1 MKSTYHLVQNLN
13 TKDMRNRAE
22 SWTGLWNL
30 KLAHKITIFIWKR
43 GHNRI
48 PERAILF
55 PHLNSTNQ
63 SCPCCNARERPI
75 HTLRDCIFAR
85 NIWLSFPSQFLIH
98 NFFLLPINLWCKLNS
113 RSTTVTNYTPWN
125 TIFAFTIWSI
135 WLGCNS
141 LVFNN
146 QDIPHQIIKKKALS
160 HATKFY
166 FLRSVPTSFAQNST
180 RILFSWTLAP
190 SPYISTILA
199 VL

>member
-1 MKSTYHLVQNLN
+1 
-13 TKDMRNRAE
+13 MRNRAE
-22 SWTGLWNL
+22 SWTWIWNL
-30 KLAHKITIFIWKR
+30 KLPPKITIFIWKCA
-43 GHNRI
+43 HNRI
-48 PERAILF
+48 PTRAILF

-63 SCPCCNARERPI
+63 SCPCCNACERPI

-98 NFFLLPINLWCKLNS
+98 NFLLLPINLWCKLNS

-125 TIFAFTIWSI
+125 
-135 WLGCNS
+135 S

-146 QDIPHQIIKKKALS
+146 QNIPHQIIKKKALS

-166 FLRSVPTSFAQNST
+166 FLRSVPTNFAQNST
-180 RILFSWTLAP
+180 RILFSWTPAP
-190 SPYISTILA
+190 SPYISIILA

>member
-1 MKSTYHLVQNLN
+1 MKNLYLECSG
-13 TKDMRNRAE
+13 K
-22 SWTGLWNL
+22 
-30 KLAHKITIFIWKR
+30 FF
-43 GHNRI
+43 
-48 PERAILF
+48 F

-63 SCPCCNARERPI
+63 SCPCCNACERPI

-98 NFFLLPINLWCKLNS
+98 NFLLLPINLWCKLNS

-125 TIFAFTIWSI
+125 
-135 WLGCNS
+135 S

-146 QDIPHQIIKKKALS
+146 QNIPHQIIKKKALS

-166 FLRSVPTSFAQNST
+166 FLRSVPTNFAQNST
-180 RILFSWTLAP
+180 RILFSWTPAP
-190 SPYISTILA
+190 SPYISIILA